1 MSEEKGFSKTT
12 INWFPGHMAKTRRMI
27 KENLSLVDV
36 VVEICDARIPYSSRN
51 PEMDSLTNTKPRVLL
66 LNKADLADEQIT
78 TRWIRHFSQ
87 KGITA
92 LAIDC
97 KSGRQLQ
104 KVLPAAA
111 EAAKEVLTKR
121 KEKGMNTSVLRM
133 MVVGIPN
140 VGKSTLIN
148 RLAGSKRAKTEDR
161 PGVTRGKQ
169 WVHLQDGSELLDMP
183 GVLWPKFEDQCV
195 GRNLALTGAIKD
207 QILDIEELA
216 MSLLE
221 LLSLHAKE
229 ALCARYKLDPE
240 TDFEGDSYDLL
251 EKVGRKRGML
261 QAGGSV
267 NTERAAIMLLDEF
280 RGSKL
285 GAISL
290 EAPEDRETL

>member
-1 MSEEKGFSKTT
+1 MSEEKGFSKT
-12 INWFPGHMAKTRRMI
+12 IQWFPGHMAKTRRMI

-78 TRWIRHFSQ
+78 TRWIRYFSQ

-121 KEKGMNTSVLRM
+121 KEKGMNTSVLRI

-169 WVHLQDGSELLDMP
+169 WVHLHDGSELLDMP

-229 ALCARYKLDPE
+229 ALCDRYKLDPE